1 MLSFRFQ
8 DLLAEK
14 SRRERR
20 RISRAEVAEATGISV
35 QVLSSLASPDRAI
48 VTNSAF
54 LEALCRFFGC
64 TLDEFV
70 VFDPPLGKKAATHID
85 ELYPARR
92 RVTPKKKPPTRPSRR
107 D

>member
-1 MLSFRFQ
+1 MLCYRFQ

-20 RISRAEVAEATGISV
+20 RISRAEVAEVTGISV
-35 QVLSSLASPDRAI
+35 QVLSSLASPERAV
-48 VTNSAF
+48 VTNTAF
-54 LEALCRFFGC
+54 LEALCRYFGC
-64 TLDEFV
+64 TLDELA
-70 VFDPPLGKKAATHID
+70 VFDPPLGEKAATHID

-92 RVTPKKKPPTRPSRR
+92 QIPPKKKPPTRPSRR